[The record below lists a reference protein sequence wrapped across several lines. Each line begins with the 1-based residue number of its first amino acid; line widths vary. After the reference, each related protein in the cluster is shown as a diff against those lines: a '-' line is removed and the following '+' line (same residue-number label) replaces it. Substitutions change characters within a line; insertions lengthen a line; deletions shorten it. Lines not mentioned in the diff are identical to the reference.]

1 MEPEDKVGIMKRI
14 KQIIIFLNNIIS
26 FEHLVQN
33 IYFYTFISEKDYKNF
48 DALKEKQSAT
58 KNSINLSSI

>member
-14 KQIIIFLNNIIS
+14 KQIIIFLNSIIN

-33 IYFYTFISEKDYKNF
+33 IYFYTFRSEKDYKNF
-48 DALKEKQSAT
+48 DMFKEKQPLT

>member
-14 KQIIIFLNNIIS
+14 KQIIIFLNSIIN

-48 DALKEKQSAT
+48 DVLKEKQSAT

>member
-1 MEPEDKVGIMKRI
+1 VEPEDKVGIMKRI
-14 KQIIIFLNNIIS
+14 KQIIIFLNNIIN

-48 DALKEKQSAT
+48 DVLKEKQPAT